1 MKQAIQ
7 SILSKNTEDQSNR
20 TEHGVRIGP
29 YKYSQLVFNKVA
41 KAILWEKYFKIK
53 KKEKYTFNDGVKIK

>member
-41 KAILWEKYFKIK
+41 KAIL
-53 KKEKYTFNDGVKIK
+53 